1 MTKMANWKE
10 KKKSFLE
17 FSSGYTQ
24 SPVRKCFNRYRQ
36 KNPYAFYSD
45 LNSNVKPYP
54 ITVMGLMTIYI
65 CNGTFEL
72 GGNYLLGINFRHA
85 HKS

>member
-1 MTKMANWKE
+1 M
-10 KKKSFLE
+10 
-17 FSSGYTQ
+17 
-24 SPVRKCFNRYRQ
+24 YRQ

-65 CNGTFEL
+65 FNGTFEL
-72 GGNYLLGINFRHA
+72 DGNYLLGINFRHA